1 MHTHSFLPAPFCRAA
16 QGSAIFPIERFVGGG
31 GGGGAILPR
40 STGVARHWPAR
51 LRLRSTG
58 AAPYWLGR
66 LPSESVVTG
75 AGECADGLRNAR
87 RDTGRSSDAASETP
101 LLTLRFLGVR
111 AVPWLLLYYYTATR
125 PGIVR
130 IPFVVS
136 IASGES
142 RAIRFSP

>member
-16 QGSAIFPIERFVGGG
+16 QGSAIFPIERFVGG

-87 RDTGRSSDAASETP
+87 RGKRDAITNVAFPRCARGSVVTP
-101 LLTLRFLGVR
+101 LLLHSDETGHRANPVRRFN
-111 AVPWLLLYYYTATR
+111 
-125 PGIVR
+125 R
-130 IPFVVS
+130 IRRVACDSV
-136 IASGES
+136 
-142 RAIRFSP
+142 